1 MFLSTGNARPFH
13 EGLVPIM
20 IVTDRFVFLA
30 FPRTGTTF
38 VRGALRELYRRTEP
52 GVLAR
57 LGARRNP
64 SPGRLRELILP
75 ITDTVMAERA
85 GRTSQHGGYRQI
97 PPEARHLPVFSV
109 ARDPLDQV
117 VSAYEHRFWHANPI
131 WDVAELSERYPGYPD
146 LRFEQFVEMMLDY
159 GVRNLLKGRDLR
171 ADAGF
176 LTLRFLRFY
185 TADPERVLDALTDD
199 YIANGQLSREIA
211 PVRFV
216 HLENLVPEL
225 RGFLAEMGFPAA
237 TTEFMLHLP
246 RVNAA
251 AARRGSGWSEY
262 YTPELRE
269 RVRHAERLLFRV
281 FPEYDR

>member
-1 MFLSTGNARPFH
+1 
-13 EGLVPIM
+13 M

-38 VRGALRELYRRTEP
+38 VRGALRELYLRTEP

-57 LGARRNP
+57 LGVLRSP

-75 ITDTVMAERA
+75 VTDTVMAERA
-85 GRTSQHGGYRQI
+85 ERTSQHGSYRQI
-97 PPEARHLPVFSV
+97 PPDARHLPVFSV

-117 VSAYEHRFWHANPI
+117 VSAYEHGFWRANPI
-131 WDVAELSERYPGYPD
+131 WDVTELTETYPGYPG
-146 LRFEQFVEMMLDY
+146 LRFEQFVDMMLDY
-159 GVRNLLKGRDLR
+159 GVRNLLKGRIVP
-171 ADAGF
+171 AEVGF

-185 TADPERVLDALTDD
+185 ATDPERALDTLTDD
-199 YIANGQLSREIA
+199 SIESERFRQEIA

-225 RGFLAEMGFPAA
+225 RGFLAEMGFPEA
-237 TTEFMLHLP
+237 TTQFMLHLP

-251 AARRGSGWSEY
+251 AARRGTGWPDY

-269 RVRHAERLLFRV
+269 RVRHAERVLFRV